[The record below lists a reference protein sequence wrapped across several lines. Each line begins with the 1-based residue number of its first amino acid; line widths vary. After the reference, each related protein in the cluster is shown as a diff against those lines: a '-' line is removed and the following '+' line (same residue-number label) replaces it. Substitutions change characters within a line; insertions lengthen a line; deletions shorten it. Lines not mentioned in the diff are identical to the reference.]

1 MKKIFLTL
9 MCVVISTL
17 SFSQKNL
24 DKANLKTSSVKAVD
38 YMNKTLKLNEKQK
51 AIFMSAYAEYAAN
64 MMKAVDKTKQGK
76 KAADPKVA
84 DPKKNRKQLNMHML
98 RFTEKRDSRIKEC
111 LKKKQV
117 VQYDNLVRDIN
128 PYTLEVRQRK
138 K

>member
-1 MKKIFLTL
+1 MKKILLTL
-9 MCVVISTL
+9 MCIVISTL

-24 DKANLKTSSVKAVD
+24 DKGNLKIASVKAVD
-38 YMNKTLKLNEKQK
+38 YMHKTLKLNEKQK
-51 AIFMSAYAEYAAN
+51 AIFASAYAEYAAN
-64 MMKAVDKTKQGK
+64 MMKAVDKGN
-76 KAADPKVA
+76 KAADPKV

-98 RFTEKRDSRIKEC
+98 RFTEKRDRRIKEC